1 MNRPVGT
8 QLTLTAGPYTN
19 TSRLQFALD
28 MAANAI
34 FWQRRSTAV
43 LIERI
48 RNDAGGDE
56 FYVTQVKVE
65 DKEEVMK
72 PEPMQQVLSLL
83 KELEWSG
90 RKAGPGS
97 GPHGSGGDGELYAA
111 CPMCGGLQESN
122 PSFMSTAV
130 GHRSRCKLAVTL
142 RKVREIVEVA

>member
-1 MNRPVGT
+1 MTKHIQYDERCT
-8 QLTLTAGPYTN
+8 CDAC
-19 TSRLQFALD
+19 RA
-28 MAANAI
+28 
-34 FWQRRSTAV
+34 RRN
-43 LIERI
+43 I
-48 RNDAGGDE
+48 ND
-56 FYVTQVKVE
+56 
-65 DKEEVMK
+65 
-72 PEPMQQVLSLL
+72 PMQQVLSLL

-90 RKAGPGS
+90 RTAGPGS